1 MRFEARDGFAL
12 PAALLA
18 LLVIA
23 ALVTGGAYAAMMEDR
38 SSTSVDVG
46 QRAFRAA
53 ERGIQDILG
62 TKKRPYFE
70 DSIGAVGTVDT
81 VGPVTFQMGNVSAQ
95 YTTYIQ
101 RVATRLFMVES
112 EGEILS
118 GGRYAGAKRRLAEVI
133 RIAYTYVPKDRAVST
148 QDALTVRGNSLVSGD
163 DLVPGGWSDCTDT
176 GTKTGVISSDTNNI
190 NVPPGGGPNTGIY
203 GNPRYDEDASMD
215 STSFTQYGDM
225 LLDDLKEMA
234 EKVYAPGTY
243 NGMAPVESG
252 GVCDKSVKDNWGDP
266 QNTSG
271 ACHLYW
277 PIIYGTGDLHLS
289 SGVGQGILV
298 VEGDLHISGN
308 FEFSGL
314 VFVYGAFTTTGTG
327 NKIDGSVN
335 ILGNSGTDSELQI
348 TGAGNTEVNLSSCA
362 IERAHRYNDR
372 WARPIPLDHRRFVD
386 LTGLGVF

>member
-62 TKKRPYFE
+62 TKTRPYFE

-81 VGPVTFQMGNVSAQ
+81 IGPVTFQMGDINAQ

-101 RVATRLFMVES
+101 RLATRLFMVES

-118 GGRYAGAKRRLAEVI
+118 GGRYAGAKRRLAEIV
-133 RIAYTYVPKDRAVST
+133 RVAYTYVPTDRAMTT
-148 QDALTVRGNSLVSGD
+148 QDEVRIRGNSLVSGD
-163 DLVPGGWSDCTDT
+163 DQVPSGWTDCTDT
-176 GTKTGVISSDTNNI
+176 GTRTGIVSQDTTTVD
-190 NVPPGGGPNTGIY
+190 VPPGGGPNTGVY
-203 GNPRYDEDASMD
+203 GNPRYEENASLD
-215 STSFTQYGDM
+215 STAFTKYGDM
-225 LLDDLKEMA
+225 LLDDLKNMA

-243 NGMAPVESG
+243 NGMAPAVSG

-266 QNTSG
+266 QNTAG
-271 ACHLYW
+271 ECHYYW
-277 PIIYGTGDLHLS
+277 PIIYSPGNLSLS
-289 SGVGQGILV
+289 SGVGQGIMV
-298 VEGDLHISGN
+298 VDGDLHISGN

-314 VFVYGAFTTTGTG
+314 IFVYGAFTTTGTG

-335 ILGNSGTDSELQI
+335 ILGNSTNDSQLQL
-348 TGAGNTEVNLSSCA
+348 TGAGNTDVFLSSCA

-372 WARPIPLDHRRFVD
+372 WARPIPLDQRRFVD